1 MYLHECYLVPKGTL
15 DAIVKHLEDQP
26 YKTAAP
32 LLVALNNLPNCAAES
47 VQKAGLEMHPEDTVG
62 WVGLAEAADLKAG
75 KTSGPFGCYTEEEI
89 RELANRNA
97 NPLEFNRIDDPT
109 AS

>member
-1 MYLHECYLVPKGTL
+1 PGARKRWGGIQSRRFEMYLHECYLVPKGTL

-32 LLVALNNLPNCAAES
+32 LLTALNNLPNCAAES
-47 VQKAGLEMHPEDTVG
+47 VQKAGLEMHPEDTGG
-62 WVGLAEAADLKAG
+62 WVKMAEAVEMRKDKAG
-75 KTSGPFGCYTEEEI
+75 KG
-89 RELANRNA
+89 
-97 NPLEFNRIDDPT
+97 DKPT

>member
-32 LLVALNNLPNCAAES
+32 LLTALNNLPNCAAES
-47 VQKAGLEMHPEDTVG
+47 VQKAGLEMHPDDTDG
-62 WVGLAEAADLKAG
+62 WVKMAEAVEMRKDKAG
-75 KTSGPFGCYTEEEI
+75 KG
-89 RELANRNA
+89 
-97 NPLEFNRIDDPT
+97 DKPT

>member
-32 LLVALNNLPNCAAES
+32 LLTALNNLPNCAAES

-62 WVGLAEAADLKAG
+62 WVGLAEALIYALHGVALVRFGPPAVDPP
-75 KTSGPFGCYTEEEI
+75 SGLF
-89 RELANRNA
+89 
-97 NPLEFNRIDDPT
+97 
-109 AS
+109 